1 MAERCMTVLL
11 VDDTKT
17 LTTLIKIYLMGWSM
31 EFHEAQDGVRALET
45 ARLVKPDLII
55 SDIKMPA
62 MDGFQLCEAVRAD
75 PVLARTPLILLTHLD
90 DEASRERGRRAGATA
105 FLTKP
110 VAVEA
115 LREIVARTLSLE
127 QKG

>member
-1 MAERCMTVLL
+1 MRVML

-17 LTTLIKIYLMGWSM
+17 LTTIIKIYLMGWPM
-31 EFHEAQDGVRALET
+31 VFHEAQDGVRALET

-75 PVLARTPLILLTHLD
+75 PVLAKTPLILLTQLD

-110 VAVEA
+110 VGVEA
-115 LREIVARTLSLE
+115 LRYLVARTLNLE
-127 QKG
+127 QNG